1 MLRHF
6 LLAEAEGFVRLDTPV
21 APQAVHGDE
30 LMVQQDSEYAA
41 SLAADL
47 AEEEESARRE
57 RAHAELAE
65 AAAAVDAKRAS
76 RRELRCARGGAL
88 PPEPASGDT
97 DSTRIVVRLPDG
109 RRLQRRFGQTE
120 DFENVADWVGSQDVD
135 GPHFELVL
143 NFPRRVLAL
152 EECRGRTLR
161 DMDLLDGVLFVQVVE
176 D

>member
-6 LLAEAEGFVRLDTPV
+6 LLAEAEGFVRVDTPV
-21 APQAVHGDE
+21 APKAVLGDE
-30 LMVQQDSEYAA
+30 LMAQQDSEYAA

-57 RAHAELAE
+57 RAHAELAD
-65 AAAAVDAKRAS
+65 AAAAVEAERAY
-76 RRELRCARGGAL
+76 RRELRCARGEAL
-88 PPEPASGDT
+88 PPEPASGDA

-135 GPHFELVL
+135 GPNFELVS
-143 NFPRRVLAL
+143 NIPRRVLTL
-152 EECRGRTLR
+152 EECQGRTLR
-161 DMDLLDGVLFVQVVE
+161 DLDLLDAVLFVQEVDE
-176 D
+176 